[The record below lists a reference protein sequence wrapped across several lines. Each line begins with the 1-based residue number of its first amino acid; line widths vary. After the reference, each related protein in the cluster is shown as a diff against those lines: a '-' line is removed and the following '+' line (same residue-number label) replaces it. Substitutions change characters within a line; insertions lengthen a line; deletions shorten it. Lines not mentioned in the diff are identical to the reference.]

1 MHSPLALLKVSLVLL
16 LIPVFL
22 LVHVLSNIS
31 KYMAPNFTFK
41 IVMRILEKVKV
52 RYWPNAENIQGV
64 EDMDFFFSMDIKKVQ
79 TRGYKIYQ
87 KCPKLLKGFL
97 LDFRYEVSQNGQRS
111 FLILCIKKTKTFLYR
126 KSFSTILASSS
137 LFFKKSE

>member
-52 RYWPNAENIQGV
+52 RYWPNAEKIQGV
-64 EDMDFFFSMDIKKVQ
+64 EDMDFFFSMDIKKFFVESAIEDIL
-79 TRGYKIYQ
+79 K
-87 KCPKLLKGFL
+87 PAKLGSEAPNPMMVNLSNTVSTPL
-97 LDFRYEVSQNGQRS
+97 LSMAKPGRPF
-111 FLILCIKKTKTFLYR
+111 ILNFGSCT
-126 KSFSTILASSS
+126 
-137 LFFKKSE
+137 